1 MLKEKLVEKVRSA
14 IQMGIVIKEISRITE
29 EMDMV
34 STLINKAISIIKEIG
49 VKIPETVNLSKK
61 K

>member
-1 MLKEKLVEKVRSA
+1 MEKVRSA

-34 STLINKAISIIKEIG
+34 STLINKAISIMKEIG
-49 VKIPETVNLSKK
+49 VKIPETVNLSKRRLLRE
-61 K
+61 

>member
-34 STLINKAISIIKEIG
+34 STLINKAISIMKEIG
-49 VKIPETVNLSKK
+49 VKIPETVNLSKRR
-61 K
+61 

>member
-1 MLKEKLVEKVRSA
+1 MEKVRSA

-34 STLINKAISIIKEIG
+34 STLINKAISIMKEIG
-49 VKIPETVNLSKK
+49 VKIPETVNLSKRR
-61 K
+61 

>member
-1 MLKEKLVEKVRSA
+1 LKEKLVEKVRSA

-34 STLINKAISIIKEIG
+34 STLINKAISIMKEIG
-49 VKIPETVNLSKK
+49 AKIPETVNLSKRN
-61 K
+61 

>member
-1 MLKEKLVEKVRSA
+1 LLKEKLVEKVRSA

-34 STLINKAISIIKEIG
+34 STLINKAISIMKEIG
-49 VKIPETVNLSKK
+49 VKIPETVNLSKRR
-61 K
+61 

>member
-29 EMDMV
+29 EMDTV
-34 STLINKAISIIKEIG
+34 STLINKAISIMKEIG
-49 VKIPETVNLSKK
+49 VKIPETVNLSKRR
-61 K
+61 

>member
-1 MLKEKLVEKVRSA
+1 LKEKLVEKVRSA

-34 STLINKAISIIKEIG
+34 STLINKAISIMKEIG
-49 VKIPETVNLSKK
+49 VKIPETVNLSKRR
-61 K
+61 

>member
-29 EMDMV
+29 EMAMV
-34 STLINKAISIIKEIG
+34 STLINKATSIMKEIG
-49 VKIPETVNLSKK
+49 VKIPETVNLSKRR
-61 K
+61 